1 VLLAGSKQH
10 VALASVE
17 GNVGLNVA
25 AGILQAMARISSGLK
40 PNLKY

>member
-10 VALASVE
+10 IALASVE

-25 AGILQAMARISSGLK
+25 AGIGAVELTAVKFFPDRL
-40 PNLKY
+40 